1 VGEDAGRDMSE
12 HTGTLRVTIREAA
25 ARLGVTEGA
34 VRKRIQ
40 RGTLPQE
47 QGEDGRVYVY
57 LPVSHD
63 SSREQSRT
71 EPLSSSLGSDPR
83 DELIVQLRGEVE
95 AWREE
100 SRRKDTIIMNMT
112 EAMKA
117 LNPPEPRPAQEEE
130 EVPQETPEPRTE
142 ATPQPGRVEPQTPLE
157 GAQEPRESSEMHM
170 PEAGGGPLPR
180 DQQRASAQAP
190 RRWWEFWR

>member
-1 VGEDAGRDMSE
+1 MSE

-40 RGTLPQE
+40 RGSLPKE
-47 QGEDGRVYVY
+47 HGEDGRLYVY

-63 SSREQSRT
+63 ASNEQSRT
-71 EPLSSSLGSDPR
+71 EPTSSSLGSVPR
-83 DELIVQLRGEVE
+83 DELIVQLRTEVE

-100 SRRKDTIIMNMT
+100 NRRKDTIIMNLT

-117 LNPPEPRPAQEEE
+117 LNPPEPKPSPGGGRTGAARS
-130 EVPQETPEPRTE
+130 PRNAHGAAGKGRT
-142 ATPQPGRVEPQTPLE
+142 QPPLE
-157 GAQEPRESSEMHM
+157 GAQEPRESSGMHM

>member
-1 VGEDAGRDMSE
+1 VGEDAERDMSE
-12 HTGTLRVTIREAA
+12 HAGTLRVTIREAA
-25 ARLGVTEGA
+25 VRLGVTEGA

-40 RGTLPQE
+40 RSSLSKE

-63 SSREQSRT
+63 ASHEQSRT
-71 EPLSSSLGSDPR
+71 EAMSSPDPR
-83 DELIVQLRGEVE
+83 EELIVQLRSEVE

-117 LNPPEPRPAQEEE
+117 LNPPAQEEA
-130 EVPQETPEPRTE
+130 VQEPRGSPSE
-142 ATPQPGRVEPQTPLE
+142 ATEQPGRVGPQPAVQSAQ
-157 GAQEPRESSEMHM
+157 AQESHEMHM
-170 PEAGGGPLPR
+170 PSAGGGPQSR
-180 DQQRASAQAP
+180 DQQEATERP
-190 RRWWEFWR
+190 WWRRMFGT